1 MSTLKLVFLTPLAYG
16 HANVQYAILR
26 NLLTEPRPGIQHLH
40 LHIIGDEPQRKRL
53 QSLPTSSHATLT
65 FHPMGEE
72 DIHLKFTAAG
82 GSVHV
87 RGPPLSLTYK
97 RGLSMLTG
105 APDVMYHKPEAYLSR
120 YRKIVDVLEKVKP
133 DLFVVD
139 LLLHSLGVDA
149 VAKTGVPHVVVSP
162 GPSMDLACPNQPGGR
177 GFWKYPWYE
186 SRSQPRIHSHID
198 R

>member
-1 MSTLKLVFLTPLAYG
+1 
-16 HANVQYAILR
+16 
-26 NLLTEPRPGIQHLH
+26 
-40 LHIIGDEPQRKRL
+40 
-53 QSLPTSSHATLT
+53 LPTSGHATLT

-97 RGLSMLTG
+97 RGLTMLTG

-120 YRKIVDVLEKVKP
+120 YHKIVEVLEKVKP

-149 VAKTGVPHVVVSP
+149 VAKTGVPYVVVSP

-177 GFWKYPWYE
+177 EFCARRQWLLLVLRYASANVFSSSVDLAAPMNGVPSYVK
-186 SRSQPRIHSHID
+186 
-198 R
+198 